1 MFVAVRI
8 DINTAET
15 FKHGVWYAKGDVK
28 QRLDIVLLTLVRFQ
42 KYFVAMFEANRA
54 DSQELRNLILKC
66 ESRRDMLEAS
76 AWKKH
81 IDTTVSEKANET
93 VSGIVVC
100 KFDEAPLVPAGV
112 VVRHV
117 TFGEG
122 QVVALEASF
131 PECPAKTVE
140 VPYLRSLPD
149 EISFCADRRTL
160 LHDRFG
166 EGTVF
171 AYIVVFKN
179 HMIPLTYPGVFED
192 GLLKIE

>member
-15 FKHGVWYAKGDVK
+15 FKHDVWYAKGNVK
-28 QRLDIVLLTLVRFQ
+28 QRLDIVLLTLVQFQ
-42 KYFVAMFEANRA
+42 KYFVAMFEANR
-54 DSQELRNLILKC
+54 L
-66 ESRRDMLEAS
+66 
-76 AWKKH
+76 
-81 IDTTVSEKANET
+81 
-93 VSGIVVC
+93 G
-100 KFDEAPLVPAGV
+100 
-112 VVRHV
+112 
-117 TFGEG
+117 
-122 QVVALEASF
+122 
-131 PECPAKTVE
+131 PAKTVE

-149 EISFCADRRTL
+149 EISFCADGRTL

-179 HMIPLTYPGVFED
+179 HMIPLTYPAVFED